1 MEGQIQLVQSN
12 NSVDP
17 FSLAYDWRGGHVV
30 ITEFDRFQ
38 LQLVTEDGQGR
49 GNLLDLAR
57 GATRLEQPRDVVF
70 DSEARYVHLNVCWC
84 IIFMML

>member
-1 MEGQIQLVQSN
+1 M
-12 NSVDP
+12 
-17 FSLAYDWRGGHVV
+17 V

-70 DSEARYVHLNVCWC
+70 DSEARYVRTC
-84 IIFMML
+84 IA